1 MSAPA
6 PEMKKEIDFIRGLA
20 LTVGGIVGVGMLII
34 PGMAAGLAGPASLL
48 AWLLTGLLCLFMA
61 SSFAQLASMFDES
74 GGPYIYVLNGL
85 GERIGFLAGWSGLL
99 GAWIALSV
107 LTLLIPQY
115 LGPLFSLSKIE
126 QTFVSLSVV
135 AALSLI
141 NIRGIKQGGL
151 AQLLLFSGV
160 LLTLLF
166 FIAGGALNFESH
178 NFTPFMPFGWKSVGK
193 AMGLTMWAFLGCEYA
208 LMPASEYKNP
218 KRDLP
223 LIIVFGTLL
232 VIILYCGVVAACLG
246 SVSWQ
251 ELAGSTTPLVLA
263 SAAWGGSFVIAV
275 GSTII
280 MVGCLNAGLL
290 SSGRLLYSMTKRGA
304 LPEKLAHIHPVY
316 RTPHIALT
324 VQWGVM
330 SLLAILR
337 QVETFVYISNVLFL
351 TAYLLSFVALIPL
364 KKKVTFIPVVSCITC
379 SFLISQ
385 LGAEK
390 ILQALA
396 VMVIGL
402 LLFEMRFKVLRKCFV
417 PEEPEKHK
425 KNK

>member
-1 MSAPA
+1 
-6 PEMKKEIDFIRGLA
+6 MKKEIDFIRGLA

-115 LGPLFSLSKIE
+115 LGPLLSLSQFE
-126 QTFVSLSVV
+126 QTCVSLSIV

-141 NIRGIKQGGL
+141 NIRGIKQGGC

-160 LLTLLF
+160 LITLLL
-166 FIAGGALNFESH
+166 FIAGGILNFESH

-193 AMGLTMWAFLGCEYA
+193 AMGLTMWAFLGWDYA
-208 LMPASEYKNP
+208 LIPASEYKNP
-218 KRDLP
+218 RRDFP
-223 LIIVFGTLL
+223 LIIVSGTLL
-232 VIILYCGVVAACLG
+232 IIVLYCGVVAACLG
-246 SVSWQ
+246 SVPWQ
-251 ELAGSTTPLVLA
+251 SLAESTTPLVLA
-263 SAAWGGSFVIAV
+263 SATWGGSLIIAV
-275 GSTII
+275 GSAII
-280 MVGCLNAGLL
+280 MTGCLNAGLL
-290 SSGRLLYSMTKRGA
+290 SSGRLLYSMAKKGA
-304 LPEKLAHIHPVY
+304 LPEKLARIHPVY
-316 RTPHIALT
+316 RTPHVALT

-330 SLLAILR
+330 SLLAVLR
-337 QVETFVYISNVLFL
+337 QVENFVYISNVLFL
-351 TAYLLSFVALIPL
+351 TAYLLSFVALIHL
-364 KKKVTFIPVVSCITC
+364 KKKVTFIPIVSCITC

-385 LGAEK
+385 LGAGK
-390 ILQALA
+390 ILQAFT
-396 VMVIGL
+396 VMVVGL
-402 LLFEMRFKVLRKCFV
+402 LFFEIRFRVLKKCWST
-417 PEEPEKHK
+417 
-425 KNK
+425 